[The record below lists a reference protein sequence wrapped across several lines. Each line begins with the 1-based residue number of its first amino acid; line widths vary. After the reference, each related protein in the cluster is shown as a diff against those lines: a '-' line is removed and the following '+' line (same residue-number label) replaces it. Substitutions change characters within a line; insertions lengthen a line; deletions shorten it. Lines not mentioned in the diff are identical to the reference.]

1 MTSVWKRLQRAGKKA
16 CKFQFVVSY
25 QELMVECTKKWQ
37 PDKLTVVWTRRNRR
51 VCSKPHSWQPGIKN
65 PYRGMV
71 VWAVPENVDITVTLY
86 KDPLAEDFEDKDW
99 TFVIENET
107 KGHRKVLASADLNMK
122 KYASAM
128 PTQTDIKLKLK
139 PQSVKVVAA
148 TLQLSLSCVFL
159 REGKATDEDMQSLA
173 SLMSVKPADI
183 GNLDDFADSDDE
195 EDKKLRSPEKRPA
208 STASSI
214 YSNPY
219 WEKWAFVAA
228 DSPSPSTYQIL
239 FPGLQWV
246 GHPGFPAATNT
257 SQVLDF
263 ERELNTL
270 NEEDD
275 DPGVPGAS
283 KQTTGAASF
292 ARAANTSSNVT
303 TVLKE
308 EAGGRG
314 QKASGNKV
322 PAVKPKDSKP
332 DVQKAAVHRT
342 QGSHTA
348 WDSTQEQPAPQG
360 KAGALLENKRDLALA
375 TQTVKGADKEAPEPA
390 SGKQTQAPA
399 TQQLPSEEE
408 MAIEGGTKR
417 KANGQQLG
425 VASEG
430 AVPKRRNP
438 FDRDMSTADERTG
451 PLSEGAV
458 ASDRQST
465 SVGQQES
472 REVWTLREDKP
483 LPVVRVKKHLSFH
496 SEEDTKVEGT
506 VNQLDTTVGPTDTP
520 RLTQIVNTPD
530 STALSI
536 ASATLQI
543 KVPSAPSQNTTKATP
558 TANGKAEVLPQAS
571 QEMISQEAE
580 LLVAV
585 DKLDTA
591 LGQTNTPKLKQIAN
605 SPESAELPVASVTP
619 QLIVPF
625 AANQTAETA
634 PVASN
639 KAEILPQLSQKIE
652 LQLANLEAELPISE
666 TVNQFATAVGPADTP
681 SLTHLLNTSDS
692 AELTK
697 ASAALQITV
706 TSVCSAKSSV
716 TVLSQNSAKSS
727 PPADGKAKFVPQ
739 ASQETEL
746 LLSDKEAELPVAV
759 NQLDTAKGPAGVPK
773 LTQIVNTL
781 DSVEFST
788 APVTTQ
794 LVVPFAANQTA
805 EVAPVAGDKA
815 EVLPQMTEE
824 VELLLTKQETELLVS
839 EAVAVN
845 RLDTTIGP
853 TDTSSPTQV
862 INTSDFTDHPMAS
875 TTLHII
881 LPSAL
886 NQKTAKPAQAA
897 NGKAEDVPQNSQGT
911 ESMLAD
917 QETGLPV
924 AVNQLDPTV
933 APTDVPKHAQVV
945 NSPDSIEHPII
956 SATIQLT
963 VPLAA
968 NQTVEVIPL
977 VSDKVQTSQ
986 EVDLSVSDTV
996 AVGQQDNS
1004 VGFKDTPYPTLV
1016 ANTTDVTLPM
1026 PSKTLEVLSVP
1037 IQNTANE
1044 TLAANGK
1051 AEDLTQT
1058 SQEIKVL
1065 LASQEVE
1072 LPVPANQLDTAVSP
1086 TDTPSPTQIVNSPD
1100 STELAV
1106 ASSGTQITI
1115 PSAANQNAAD
1125 ASPTTND
1132 KAEVQP
1138 QPSLEAEPLPAYQ
1151 DADLPSSV
1159 TSLCSTNSVTAP
1171 SVAASEGIATWPQTN
1186 QTEATVKSRREIP
1199 PPLDLLPISTPEKDS
1214 QGSSTDGNGEKL
1226 EPALYPK
1233 LMSPLPSPG
1242 LVSSC
1247 QSLLEWCQE
1256 VTKGYRG
1263 VKVTNFTTSWRSGL
1277 AFCAILHHFHPDKVD
1292 YESLDPYDIKKNNKK
1307 AFEGFASLS
1316 IPRLLEP
1323 ADMVLLAVPDKLIV
1337 MTYLCQIQ
1345 AHFTDQELNVI
1356 QIEKNSSQSTYKV
1369 GSFETDPNY
1378 SINPAKF
1385 YSEKIHT
1392 SASVAAA
1399 LKPLCVSSMEGPKVE
1414 DKTFQDSI
1422 KKQDKCC
1429 VGEEV
1434 PSGIA
1439 SASQTTGGLQTHRK
1453 LSVSAGD
1460 GSGVAKDSGAN
1471 GKAEVVA
1478 AGKHAG
1484 KMDSNGAVAGY
1495 GLADGVPLPQEKPEQ
1510 LLPPPRMKKMAA
1522 RALSIPVADS
1532 SEEKPV
1538 MENAGSRLE
1547 RERLQRAISMGGNVP
1562 VAPPRSHGG
1571 SKSGFSH
1578 VRDADLVKKRRSRL
1592 KSESQSVDESD
1603 LTSSQSEGTG
1613 KKTEIIP
1620 NEGPGTLR
1628 NGSSQTPDS
1637 DLKPLSSAQEEKPK
1651 EVTVDEKVTEDETPR
1666 FRDTSQYVL
1675 GELQALESEQ
1685 KQIDARAGVVEKQ
1698 LRHLMETGANKH
1710 EEEDLIQEWFM
1721 LVNKKNALIRRQ
1733 DQLELLEEEHDLE
1746 RRFEL
1751 LNRELRAMMA
1761 IEDWKKTDAQQKRE
1775 QLLLEELV
1783 SLVNKRDKLVRDLD
1797 IKERR

>member
-1 MTSVWKRLQRAGKKA
+1 
-16 CKFQFVVSY
+16 
-25 QELMVECTKKWQ
+25 
-37 PDKLTVVWTRRNRR
+37 
-51 VCSKPHSWQPGIKN
+51 
-65 PYRGMV
+65 MV

-195 EDKKLRSPEKRPA
+195 EDKKR
-208 STASSI
+208 I
-214 YSNPY
+214 
-219 WEKWAFVAA
+219 
-228 DSPSPSTYQIL
+228 
-239 FPGLQWV
+239 
-246 GHPGFPAATNT
+246 NT
-257 SQVLDF
+257 
-263 ERELNTL
+263 
-270 NEEDD
+270 
-275 DPGVPGAS
+275 
-283 KQTTGAASF
+283 
-292 ARAANTSSNVT
+292 
-303 TVLKE
+303 
-308 EAGGRG
+308 
-314 QKASGNKV
+314 QK
-322 PAVKPKDSKP
+322 
-332 DVQKAAVHRT
+332 
-342 QGSHTA
+342 
-348 WDSTQEQPAPQG
+348 
-360 KAGALLENKRDLALA
+360 
-375 TQTVKGADKEAPEPA
+375 
-390 SGKQTQAPA
+390 
-399 TQQLPSEEE
+399 
-408 MAIEGGTKR
+408 
-417 KANGQQLG
+417 
-425 VASEG
+425 
-430 AVPKRRNP
+430 
-438 FDRDMSTADERTG
+438 
-451 PLSEGAV
+451 
-458 ASDRQST
+458 
-465 SVGQQES
+465 
-472 REVWTLREDKP
+472 
-483 LPVVRVKKHLSFH
+483 
-496 SEEDTKVEGT
+496 
-506 VNQLDTTVGPTDTP
+506 
-520 RLTQIVNTPD
+520 
-530 STALSI
+530 
-536 ASATLQI
+536 
-543 KVPSAPSQNTTKATP
+543 
-558 TANGKAEVLPQAS
+558 
-571 QEMISQEAE
+571 
-580 LLVAV
+580 
-585 DKLDTA
+585 
-591 LGQTNTPKLKQIAN
+591 
-605 SPESAELPVASVTP
+605 
-619 QLIVPF
+619 
-625 AANQTAETA
+625 
-634 PVASN
+634 
-639 KAEILPQLSQKIE
+639 
-652 LQLANLEAELPISE
+652 
-666 TVNQFATAVGPADTP
+666 
-681 SLTHLLNTSDS
+681 
-692 AELTK
+692 
-697 ASAALQITV
+697 
-706 TSVCSAKSSV
+706 C
-716 TVLSQNSAKSS
+716 
-727 PPADGKAKFVPQ
+727 
-739 ASQETEL
+739 
-746 LLSDKEAELPVAV
+746 
-759 NQLDTAKGPAGVPK
+759 VPK

-815 EVLPQMTEE
+815 EVLPQMT
-824 VELLLTKQETELLVS
+824 
-839 EAVAVN
+839 
-845 RLDTTIGP
+845 D
-853 TDTSSPTQV
+853 
-862 INTSDFTDHPMAS
+862 
-875 TTLHII
+875 
-881 LPSAL
+881 
-886 NQKTAKPAQAA
+886 
-897 NGKAEDVPQNSQGT
+897 
-911 ESMLAD
+911 
-917 QETGLPV
+917 
-924 AVNQLDPTV
+924 
-933 APTDVPKHAQVV
+933 
-945 NSPDSIEHPII
+945 
-956 SATIQLT
+956 
-963 VPLAA
+963 
-968 NQTVEVIPL
+968 
-977 VSDKVQTSQ
+977 
-986 EVDLSVSDTV
+986 
-996 AVGQQDNS
+996 
-1004 VGFKDTPYPTLV
+1004 
-1016 ANTTDVTLPM
+1016 
-1026 PSKTLEVLSVP
+1026 
-1037 IQNTANE
+1037 
-1044 TLAANGK
+1044 
-1051 AEDLTQT
+1051 
-1058 SQEIKVL
+1058 
-1065 LASQEVE
+1065 
-1072 LPVPANQLDTAVSP
+1072 
-1086 TDTPSPTQIVNSPD
+1086 
-1100 STELAV
+1100 
-1106 ASSGTQITI
+1106 
-1115 PSAANQNAAD
+1115 
-1125 ASPTTND
+1125 
-1132 KAEVQP
+1132 
-1138 QPSLEAEPLPAYQ
+1138 
-1151 DADLPSSV
+1151 
-1159 TSLCSTNSVTAP
+1159 
-1171 SVAASEGIATWPQTN
+1171 
-1186 QTEATVKSRREIP
+1186 
-1199 PPLDLLPISTPEKDS
+1199 TPEKDS
-1214 QGSSTDGNGEKL
+1214 QGSSTDGNAILLTIQRCQYQHEIPDTNFLVKIHHKMLQETKKKSNTSEKYIDMYTQRYRDKNTTSDSVSKFNSSEAFRAPSPSPPPSPSLLLPLPRVRGENGHRFRLPTAEAGSPYGK
-1226 EPALYPK
+1226 PK
-1233 LMSPLPSPG
+1233 SETAAYSEGKKDNPSPPNPIIQLMSPLPSPG

-1292 YESLDPYDIKKNNKK
+1292 YESLDPYDIKKSIEK

-1510 LLPPPRMKKMAA
+1510 LLPPPM
-1522 RALSIPVADS
+1522 ADS

-1613 KKTEIIP
+1613 KKTEVIVKSTWFTMVKLVFFFFERGYYFKFNCLVCTLCIEVMSSKEMFSFLRGLQIQNKGFINIESLLKLLPSSGVLYFKEKDSVHIDRSIP
-1620 NEGPGTLR
+1620 FLYCFTTTHARGDAKHSIVNLPLPPLTQPSTVLPLSLKKKIESVSWSASSESNKIKKVQNEIEKSERKSGENKERGRETNREGKKVFRGLLIYSCTRDHWGLVMTLFR
-1628 NGSSQTPDS
+1628 KGIEGCGEKAERWSY
-1637 DLKPLSSAQEEKPK
+1637 LKPLSSAQEEKPK

>member
-1 MTSVWKRLQRAGKKA
+1 
-16 CKFQFVVSY
+16 
-25 QELMVECTKKWQ
+25 MVECTKKWQ

-208 STASSI
+208 STGQAVSSL
-214 YSNPY
+214 
-219 WEKWAFVAA
+219 
-228 DSPSPSTYQIL
+228 T
-239 FPGLQWV
+239 
-246 GHPGFPAATNT
+246 
-257 SQVLDF
+257 
-263 ERELNTL
+263 ELNTL

-292 ARAANTSSNVT
+292 ARAANTLN
-303 TVLKE
+303 
-308 EAGGRG
+308 
-314 QKASGNKV
+314 
-322 PAVKPKDSKP
+322 
-332 DVQKAAVHRT
+332 
-342 QGSHTA
+342 
-348 WDSTQEQPAPQG
+348 
-360 KAGALLENKRDLALA
+360 
-375 TQTVKGADKEAPEPA
+375 
-390 SGKQTQAPA
+390 
-399 TQQLPSEEE
+399 
-408 MAIEGGTKR
+408 
-417 KANGQQLG
+417 QLG

-465 SVGQQES
+465 SVGQQEVNAS
-472 REVWTLREDKP
+472 KSISKI
-483 LPVVRVKKHLSFH
+483 VRVKKHLSFH
-496 SEEDTKVEGT
+496 SEEDTK
-506 VNQLDTTVGPTDTP
+506 
-520 RLTQIVNTPD
+520 
-530 STALSI
+530 
-536 ASATLQI
+536 I

-558 TANGKAEVLPQAS
+558 TAN
-571 QEMISQEAE
+571 
-580 LLVAV
+580 
-585 DKLDTA
+585 
-591 LGQTNTPKLKQIAN
+591 
-605 SPESAELPVASVTP
+605 
-619 QLIVPF
+619 
-625 AANQTAETA
+625 
-634 PVASN
+634 
-639 KAEILPQLSQKIE
+639 
-652 LQLANLEAELPISE
+652 
-666 TVNQFATAVGPADTP
+666 
-681 SLTHLLNTSDS
+681 
-692 AELTK
+692 
-697 ASAALQITV
+697 
-706 TSVCSAKSSV
+706 
-716 TVLSQNSAKSS
+716 
-727 PPADGKAKFVPQ
+727 
-739 ASQETEL
+739 
-746 LLSDKEAELPVAV
+746 
-759 NQLDTAKGPAGVPK
+759 
-773 LTQIVNTL
+773 
-781 DSVEFST
+781 
-788 APVTTQ
+788 
-794 LVVPFAANQTA
+794 
-805 EVAPVAGDKA
+805 
-815 EVLPQMTEE
+815 
-824 VELLLTKQETELLVS
+824 
-839 EAVAVN
+839 
-845 RLDTTIGP
+845 
-853 TDTSSPTQV
+853 
-862 INTSDFTDHPMAS
+862 
-875 TTLHII
+875 
-881 LPSAL
+881 
-886 NQKTAKPAQAA
+886 
-897 NGKAEDVPQNSQGT
+897 
-911 ESMLAD
+911 
-917 QETGLPV
+917 
-924 AVNQLDPTV
+924 
-933 APTDVPKHAQVV
+933 
-945 NSPDSIEHPII
+945 
-956 SATIQLT
+956 
-963 VPLAA
+963 
-968 NQTVEVIPL
+968 
-977 VSDKVQTSQ
+977 
-986 EVDLSVSDTV
+986 
-996 AVGQQDNS
+996 
-1004 VGFKDTPYPTLV
+1004 
-1016 ANTTDVTLPM
+1016 
-1026 PSKTLEVLSVP
+1026 
-1037 IQNTANE
+1037 
-1044 TLAANGK
+1044 
-1051 AEDLTQT
+1051 
-1058 SQEIKVL
+1058 
-1065 LASQEVE
+1065 
-1072 LPVPANQLDTAVSP
+1072 
-1086 TDTPSPTQIVNSPD
+1086 
-1100 STELAV
+1100 
-1106 ASSGTQITI
+1106 
-1115 PSAANQNAAD
+1115 
-1125 ASPTTND
+1125 
-1132 KAEVQP
+1132 
-1138 QPSLEAEPLPAYQ
+1138 AEPLPAYQ

-1214 QGSSTDGNGEKL
+1214 QGSSTDGNALYTNPSPSPPPSPWLGEKMGTV
-1226 EPALYPK
+1226 K
-1233 LMSPLPSPG
+1233 
-1242 LVSSC
+1242 
-1247 QSLLEWCQE
+1247 SLLEWCQE

-1292 YESLDPYDIKKNNKK
+1292 YESLDPYDIKKSIEK

-1399 LKPLCVSSMEGPKVE
+1399 LKPLCVSSMEGPK
-1414 DKTFQDSI
+1414 DSI

-1613 KKTEIIP
+1613 KKTEVIVYKSTWFTMVKLVFFFFERGYYFKFNCLVCTLCIEVMSSKEMFSFLRGLQIQNKGFINIESLLKLLP
-1620 NEGPGTLR
+1620 SSGVLYFKEKDSVHIDLRQTQVRLAFNISEVSSFTTTHARGDAKHSIVNLPLPPLTQPSTVLPLSLKKKIESVSWSASSESNKIKKVQNEIEKSERKSGENKERGRETNREGKKEWRCGLVGLFKFVG
-1628 NGSSQTPDS
+1628 GSTNIEFLSRSFQNLHYLKKNKWN
-1637 DLKPLSSAQEEKPK
+1637 LKPLSSAQEEKPK

>member
-1 MTSVWKRLQRAGKKA
+1 
-16 CKFQFVVSY
+16 
-25 QELMVECTKKWQ
+25 MVECTKKWQ

-496 SEEDTKVEGT
+496 SEEDT
-506 VNQLDTTVGPTDTP
+506 
-520 RLTQIVNTPD
+520 
-530 STALSI
+530 
-536 ASATLQI
+536 
-543 KVPSAPSQNTTKATP
+543 
-558 TANGKAEVLPQAS
+558 
-571 QEMISQEAE
+571 
-580 LLVAV
+580 
-585 DKLDTA
+585 
-591 LGQTNTPKLKQIAN
+591 
-605 SPESAELPVASVTP
+605 
-619 QLIVPF
+619 
-625 AANQTAETA
+625 
-634 PVASN
+634 
-639 KAEILPQLSQKIE
+639 
-652 LQLANLEAELPISE
+652 
-666 TVNQFATAVGPADTP
+666 
-681 SLTHLLNTSDS
+681 
-692 AELTK
+692 
-697 ASAALQITV
+697 
-706 TSVCSAKSSV
+706 
-716 TVLSQNSAKSS
+716 
-727 PPADGKAKFVPQ
+727 
-739 ASQETEL
+739 
-746 LLSDKEAELPVAV
+746 
-759 NQLDTAKGPAGVPK
+759 
-773 LTQIVNTL
+773 
-781 DSVEFST
+781 
-788 APVTTQ
+788 
-794 LVVPFAANQTA
+794 
-805 EVAPVAGDKA
+805 
-815 EVLPQMTEE
+815 
-824 VELLLTKQETELLVS
+824 
-839 EAVAVN
+839 
-845 RLDTTIGP
+845 
-853 TDTSSPTQV
+853 
-862 INTSDFTDHPMAS
+862 
-875 TTLHII
+875 
-881 LPSAL
+881 
-886 NQKTAKPAQAA
+886 
-897 NGKAEDVPQNSQGT
+897 
-911 ESMLAD
+911 
-917 QETGLPV
+917 
-924 AVNQLDPTV
+924 
-933 APTDVPKHAQVV
+933 
-945 NSPDSIEHPII
+945 
-956 SATIQLT
+956 
-963 VPLAA
+963 
-968 NQTVEVIPL
+968 
-977 VSDKVQTSQ
+977 
-986 EVDLSVSDTV
+986 
-996 AVGQQDNS
+996 
-1004 VGFKDTPYPTLV
+1004 
-1016 ANTTDVTLPM
+1016 
-1026 PSKTLEVLSVP
+1026 
-1037 IQNTANE
+1037 
-1044 TLAANGK
+1044 
-1051 AEDLTQT
+1051 
-1058 SQEIKVL
+1058 
-1065 LASQEVE
+1065 
-1072 LPVPANQLDTAVSP
+1072 
-1086 TDTPSPTQIVNSPD
+1086 
-1100 STELAV
+1100 
-1106 ASSGTQITI
+1106 
-1115 PSAANQNAAD
+1115 
-1125 ASPTTND
+1125 
-1132 KAEVQP
+1132 
-1138 QPSLEAEPLPAYQ
+1138 
-1151 DADLPSSV
+1151 
-1159 TSLCSTNSVTAP
+1159 
-1171 SVAASEGIATWPQTN
+1171 
-1186 QTEATVKSRREIP
+1186 
-1199 PPLDLLPISTPEKDS
+1199 
-1214 QGSSTDGNGEKL
+1214 
-1226 EPALYPK
+1226 K

>member
-496 SEEDTKVEGT
+496 SEEDT
-506 VNQLDTTVGPTDTP
+506 
-520 RLTQIVNTPD
+520 
-530 STALSI
+530 
-536 ASATLQI
+536 
-543 KVPSAPSQNTTKATP
+543 
-558 TANGKAEVLPQAS
+558 
-571 QEMISQEAE
+571 
-580 LLVAV
+580 
-585 DKLDTA
+585 
-591 LGQTNTPKLKQIAN
+591 
-605 SPESAELPVASVTP
+605 
-619 QLIVPF
+619 
-625 AANQTAETA
+625 
-634 PVASN
+634 
-639 KAEILPQLSQKIE
+639 
-652 LQLANLEAELPISE
+652 
-666 TVNQFATAVGPADTP
+666 
-681 SLTHLLNTSDS
+681 
-692 AELTK
+692 
-697 ASAALQITV
+697 
-706 TSVCSAKSSV
+706 
-716 TVLSQNSAKSS
+716 
-727 PPADGKAKFVPQ
+727 
-739 ASQETEL
+739 
-746 LLSDKEAELPVAV
+746 
-759 NQLDTAKGPAGVPK
+759 
-773 LTQIVNTL
+773 
-781 DSVEFST
+781 
-788 APVTTQ
+788 
-794 LVVPFAANQTA
+794 
-805 EVAPVAGDKA
+805 
-815 EVLPQMTEE
+815 
-824 VELLLTKQETELLVS
+824 
-839 EAVAVN
+839 
-845 RLDTTIGP
+845 
-853 TDTSSPTQV
+853 
-862 INTSDFTDHPMAS
+862 
-875 TTLHII
+875 
-881 LPSAL
+881 
-886 NQKTAKPAQAA
+886 
-897 NGKAEDVPQNSQGT
+897 
-911 ESMLAD
+911 
-917 QETGLPV
+917 
-924 AVNQLDPTV
+924 
-933 APTDVPKHAQVV
+933 
-945 NSPDSIEHPII
+945 
-956 SATIQLT
+956 
-963 VPLAA
+963 
-968 NQTVEVIPL
+968 
-977 VSDKVQTSQ
+977 
-986 EVDLSVSDTV
+986 
-996 AVGQQDNS
+996 
-1004 VGFKDTPYPTLV
+1004 
-1016 ANTTDVTLPM
+1016 
-1026 PSKTLEVLSVP
+1026 
-1037 IQNTANE
+1037 
-1044 TLAANGK
+1044 
-1051 AEDLTQT
+1051 
-1058 SQEIKVL
+1058 
-1065 LASQEVE
+1065 
-1072 LPVPANQLDTAVSP
+1072 
-1086 TDTPSPTQIVNSPD
+1086 
-1100 STELAV
+1100 
-1106 ASSGTQITI
+1106 
-1115 PSAANQNAAD
+1115 
-1125 ASPTTND
+1125 
-1132 KAEVQP
+1132 
-1138 QPSLEAEPLPAYQ
+1138 
-1151 DADLPSSV
+1151 
-1159 TSLCSTNSVTAP
+1159 
-1171 SVAASEGIATWPQTN
+1171 
-1186 QTEATVKSRREIP
+1186 
-1199 PPLDLLPISTPEKDS
+1199 
-1214 QGSSTDGNGEKL
+1214 
-1226 EPALYPK
+1226 K

-1797 IKERR
+1797 IKERRALEEDARLERGLEQRRRKYSRKEKCVLS